1 MVEPEDEDTSSNRAK
16 TQQLRSHP
24 LTLPLSH
31 SLTLS
36 PSTLLSMTSVLLA
49 YNTHNFCRRCS
60 SCNTDITEDLYSR
73 HKVRCVYE
81 EFMREK
87 AKKEALRRAIKK
99 NQ

>member
-1 MVEPEDEDTSSNRAK
+1 MESSCNEAVIG
-16 TQQLRSHP
+16 QQKQGGTDGHMAAV
-24 LTLPLSH
+24 LSAH
-31 SLTLS
+31 LYL
-36 PSTLLSMTSVLLA
+36 
-49 YNTHNFCRRCS
+49 CRRCS

-87 AKKEALRRAIKK
+87 AKKEALRHIVKK